1 VGLDLGSHQIILI
14 VAGALAG
21 GLVNGLTG
29 FGTGI
34 TAMGFWLYAIS
45 PTVAASLSVICSSV
59 SQLQT
64 LHLIWGKIRWR
75 RVLTFVVP
83 GIFGVPIGTLLLPHI
98 DPALFRI
105 GIGLFLVGYSSYVL
119 SRRGQMKSDWG
130 GGAADGAV
138 GFGGGILGGIA
149 GLSGVFPIIWTDI
162 RGWIK
167 EERRAVIQ
175 SFNIA
180 ILSLAVAFHAASG
193 LLTRQ
198 VLLQAA
204 IALPGTIL
212 GAQTGGFIYRRL
224 ADQSYQRVIL
234 VLLMISGLTLI
245 WTSR

>member
-1 VGLDLGSHQIILI
+1 LAQIVL
-14 VAGALAG
+14 VLAGALAG
-21 GLVNGLTG
+21 GVVNGLTG

-45 PTVAASLSVICSSV
+45 PTAAASLSIICSCV

-64 LHLIWGKIRWR
+64 LHLIWGTIRWR
-75 RVLTFVVP
+75 RVLVFVLP
-83 GIFGVPIGTLLLPHI
+83 GLLGVPIGTYLLPHI
-98 DPALFRI
+98 DPTMFRI
-105 GIGLFLVGYSSYVL
+105 GVGLFLVGYSSYVL
-119 SRRGQMKSDWG
+119 FRQGRIKTDWG
-130 GGAADGAV
+130 GSAADSAV

-149 GLSGVFPIIWTDI
+149 GLSGIFPIVWTDI

-180 ILSLAVAFHAASG
+180 ILWLAFASHAASG

-198 VLLQAA
+198 VLLLAA
-204 IALPGTIL
+204 IALPGTIV
-212 GAQTGGFIYRRL
+212 GARAGAFIYRRL
-224 ADQSYQRVIL
+224 ADHSYQRVIL
-234 VLLMISGLTLI
+234 VLLFISGAILI